1 MAYNQHVQFDFVQ
14 DIIAGRAEADPSMF
28 AFRDPHY
35 FLAGKRHQFHET
47 WLSIA
52 PQTECDTAEEVL
64 SWILDGINVFDSDL
78 PPRKIFQNNIS
89 WKPFSS
95 FISHTILDRLATG
108 AISLWGRLGEV
119 SPPRV
124 VMPLTAEASKPR
136 LCNDDRFI
144 NLWTVDKPFKL
155 DLLPGLP
162 RYVHKDSYQSVT
174 DDKSGY
180 DHILLTPNSR
190 TFFGFQ

>member
-1 MAYNQHVQFDFVQ
+1 MSLNIFSIF
-14 DIIAGRAEADPSMF
+14 AGPSKEKILTLTCLRAKF
-28 AFRDPHY
+28 FRTIY
-35 FLAGKRHQFHET
+35 LVNR
-47 WLSIA
+47 L
-52 PQTECDTAEEVL
+52 
-64 SWILDGINVFDSDL
+64 
-78 PPRKIFQNNIS
+78 
-89 WKPFSS
+89 FSS
-95 FISHTILDRLATG
+95 FISRTILDRLATG
-108 AISLWGRLGEV
+108 AISLLGRVGEV

-124 VMPLTAEASKPR
+124 VMPLTVEASKPR

-190 TFFGFQ
+190 TFFGF

>member
-1 MAYNQHVQFDFVQ
+1 MASTSLNIFSIF
-14 DIIAGRAEADPSMF
+14 AGPS
-28 AFRDPHY
+28 
-35 FLAGKRHQFHET
+35 KEK
-47 WLSIA
+47 
-52 PQTECDTAEEVL
+52 
-64 SWILDGINVFDSDL
+64 ILTLDL
-78 PPRKIFQNNIS
+78 PPYKIFQNNIS
-89 WKPFSS
+89 CKLFSF
-95 FISHTILDRLATG
+95 FISRTILDRLATG
-108 AISLWGRLGEV
+108 AIFLWGRVGEL

-124 VMPLTAEASKPR
+124 VMPLTVEASKPR

-144 NLWTVDKPFKL
+144 NLWTVDKLFKL

-190 TFFGFQ
+190 TFFGFQWRGWYFVSNTIAFGWKLSAYIYHTTGSLVSHHLRSIGIPCSVY